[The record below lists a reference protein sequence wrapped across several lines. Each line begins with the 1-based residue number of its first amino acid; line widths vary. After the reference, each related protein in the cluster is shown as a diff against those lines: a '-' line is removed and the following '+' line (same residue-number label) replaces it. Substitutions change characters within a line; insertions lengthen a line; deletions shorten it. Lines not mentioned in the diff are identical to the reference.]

1 MTNMTGTDKTQ
12 NARRYMRFG
21 IILAAPFFLFNP
33 VYAVIDPLP
42 DWIGYVILC
51 VALSRF
57 CDVNGHFDSAHR
69 SFFRLALVDAL
80 KPFSVIVIF
89 AGMDLSERSTMMLL
103 ATFVS
108 AVVELLLAVP
118 GFNDLFEGITV
129 FSESGGGT
137 EALKGARTRTVR
149 IMTTVFLIVRE
160 ALACLPEFAVLSGQ
174 GYDDSRFDWSVF
186 TAFFRTAAIML
197 CFVAGIVW
205 LVSAV
210 GYFSKIC
217 SDGEFFEAAAG
228 IFRERIADR
237 PGVQIRRRIG
247 FILIFFSAFF
257 LLSADFQIDGMN
269 VIPDLLCAAAGAGFF
284 LTVRRLGRRWIDGT
298 VMSFVYAVLAAVSWF
313 FSYRFHSVY
322 NDYEVQRSAAAWNA
336 FMKYYP
342 FDVASNILFAAV
354 ALLMIVRLSGIAADH
369 CGYLSASASEEYRE
383 NRRLEILRSVAVRMR
398 VCGALTVLSAAAGI
412 AYPWVTTLKD
422 LVIGRIF
429 WAVHLVL
436 SLILF
441 VASLSAYYFI
451 KSECDARY
459 MLD

>member
-57 CDVNGHFDSAHR
+57 CDVNVHFDSAHR

-103 ATFVS
+103 ATFVF

-137 EALKGARTRTVR
+137 EALKGNRTRTVR

-197 CFVAGIVW
+197 WDESSTRSNLRSKLCRNQMMTDAQKITVNA
-205 LVSAV
+205 LTMKSLA
-210 GYFSKIC
+210 FSKRSIRVVLNP
-217 SDGEFFEAAAG
+217 G
-228 IFRERIADR
+228 I
-237 PGVQIRRRIG
+237 
-247 FILIFFSAFF
+247 L
-257 LLSADFQIDGMN
+257 
-269 VIPDLLCAAAGAGFF
+269 
-284 LTVRRLGRRWIDGT
+284 
-298 VMSFVYAVLAAVSWF
+298 
-313 FSYRFHSVY
+313 
-322 NDYEVQRSAAAWNA
+322 
-336 FMKYYP
+336 
-342 FDVASNILFAAV
+342 
-354 ALLMIVRLSGIAADH
+354 
-369 CGYLSASASEEYRE
+369 
-383 NRRLEILRSVAVRMR
+383 
-398 VCGALTVLSAAAGI
+398 
-412 AYPWVTTLKD
+412 
-422 LVIGRIF
+422 
-429 WAVHLVL
+429 
-436 SLILF
+436 
-441 VASLSAYYFI
+441 
-451 KSECDARY
+451 
-459 MLD
+459 